1 MITARLSDVGD
12 LLLLAPVRGLVS
24 EAPAVVKL
32 AEGHAPSA
40 VGFGTSP
47 EELRGLMEYFVRAPA
62 EPVVP
67 LTTAERSEVRGLV
80 RFGEVSV
87 PNPSFLAVARWAA
100 AGGIL
105 AEGLDPSEDEIAT
118 LFADNIG
125 YLELVRRTVRER
137 NVSRNPPA
145 PDSPDEY
152 ALRWDHHIARGRGSR
167 KFAEA
172 RDIYLVRS
180 ARRLA
185 KNHSRVV
192 VVVDRER
199 FDGVRALLRQ
209 GSRSSRPLP

>member
-1 MITARLSDVGD
+1 VITARLSDGGD
-12 LLLLAPVRGLVS
+12 ILLIAPVRGVVS
-24 EAPAVVKL
+24 EASAAVRLVQ
-32 AEGHAPSA
+32 GHAPAA

-47 EELRGLMEYFVRAPA
+47 EELRGLFEYFVRSSA
-62 EPVVP
+62 EPIVP
-67 LTTAERSEVRGLV
+67 LTTAERSEVRGLI

-87 PNPSFLAVARWAA
+87 PNPSFLAIARWASS
-100 AGGIL
+100 GGIL

-137 NVSRNPPA
+137 NVARNPPA
-145 PDSPDEY
+145 PDTPDEF

-167 KFAEA
+167 RFAEA
-172 RDIYLVRS
+172 RDLYLVRS

-185 KNHSRVV
+185 ASRSRIV

-199 FDGVRALLRQ
+199 FDSVRELFAAPA
-209 GSRSSRPLP
+209 S